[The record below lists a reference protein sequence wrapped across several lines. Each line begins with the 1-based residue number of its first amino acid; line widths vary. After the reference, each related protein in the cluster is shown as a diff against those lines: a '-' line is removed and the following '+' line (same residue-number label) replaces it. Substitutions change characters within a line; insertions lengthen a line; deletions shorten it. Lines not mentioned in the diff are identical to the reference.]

1 MSKLTRSIV
10 RLIFGSSDLPMVRIT
25 WPTNTQGSK
34 KKSSDAEVKPSK
46 LVIRES
52 NKAFSAMIGIPET
65 ALVNQGIVR
74 LFHEDDQEV
83 VIKSVTTEIS
93 SDAPRKRDVRLMRA
107 DGTELWVELTVT
119 VVEPHSKLKIKKSFA
134 LVAFNDITARKAA
147 EENLLRQARFD
158 ELTGLLNRQSLV
170 DRLDTAIQRLWRDS
184 GYVAVIF
191 CDLDGFKQLNDTL
204 GHRAGDEM
212 LTAVAERLRAIT
224 TPQHSVARIGG
235 DEFVIVC
242 EDISTPNEAYTLGEN
257 IRNAMRSPFQ
267 IENRDYGVSVSVGI
281 ASSTDPQTTSSDLMR
296 RADLAMYRAKD
307 QGRNRVEF
315 YADELETTAVAK
327 VEATEALRRAIEEDR
342 LEVHYQPFVD
352 AKTRDY
358 RGVEALV
365 RLVDAN
371 GNLIQPNEFIE
382 TAEQSGLVVQLGESV
397 LEHALVQLG
406 EWGTKYPNFQMGVNV
421 SPRQLSRRDFAP
433 KVFERLIAHGLN
445 PKTLCLEVTESAAV
459 DATGPSL
466 ITLRRLRSY
475 GIDVAID
482 DFGTGYSSLTTL
494 KYLQADFLKIDRS
507 FVQDIETDAEDL
519 AIVNAVVKIAHDLG
533 RKVTAEGV
541 ENENQAKILTD
552 LGCDF
557 LQGYLFHK
565 PAPASEIDALFARV
579 HSS

>member
-25 WPTNTQGSK
+25 WPGPSK
-34 KKSSDAEVKPSK
+34 KSKKNAKDGINPSK
-46 LVIRES
+46 LIVRET
-52 NKAFSAMIGIPET
+52 NKAFSSMIGIPES
-65 ALVNQGIVR
+65 ALVSQGIVR
-74 LFHEDDQEV
+74 LFHEDDQEIV
-83 VIKSVTTEIS
+83 VQSVTTEIS
-93 SDAPRKRDVRLMRA
+93 ADASRKRDVRLVRA

-119 VVEPHSKLKIKKSFA
+119 VVEPQPKLKIKKSFA
-134 LVAFNDITARKAA
+134 LVAFNDITARKEA
-147 EENLLRQARFD
+147 EDNLLRQTRFD

-224 TPQHSVARIGG
+224 GPQHSVGRIGG
-235 DEFVIVC
+235 DEFVMVC
-242 EDISTPNEAYTLGEN
+242 EDINTPSEANKIGES
-257 IRNAMRSPFQ
+257 IRDAMRSPFQ
-267 IENRDYGVSVSVGI
+267 IGSRDYGVSISVGI
-281 ASSTDPQTTSSDLMR
+281 ACSTDPHTTSSDLMR

-358 RGVEALV
+358 CGVEALV
-365 RLVDAN
+365 RLVDAQ
-371 GNLIQPNEFIE
+371 GNLIQPGEFID

-406 EWGTKYPNFQMGVNV
+406 EWGTKYEDFQMSVNV

-433 KVFERLIAHGLN
+433 KVFERLMAHGLN

-507 FVQDIETDAEDL
+507 FVQDIETDSEDL
-519 AIVNAVVKIAHDLG
+519 AIVTAVVKIAHDLG
-533 RKVTAEGV
+533 RQVTAEGV

-557 LQGYLFHK
+557 LQGYYFHK
-565 PAPASEIDALFARV
+565 PASANEIDTLLETSYSRR
-579 HSS
+579 